1 MPSPFVLA
9 LRDARSRI
17 GSAADACATAAERVA
32 ARRLAHE
39 IDQILARLEGTDGDR
54 DLISVVCHDLKD
66 PLASIVMGAGFLKRT
81 IAPDQGPVR
90 RVVDAIARSAD
101 RMNQVVG
108 DFHDLAKLDSGM
120 IEADRRPCDVGS
132 ALRAAAAP
140 LEDLARAHDVRFEL
154 DVPVAPLVAICDRG
168 RLLQIV
174 SKLVGNAVRFTP
186 PGGRVALSASYASEE
201 VARTSGDGEA
211 EIGRTPLEARD
222 PQRAVVRFS
231 VADTGRGIAA
241 DRLATIFDHAAN
253 ARRTPRDGPGLGL
266 AIVRGLVELQGGAV
280 RVESRIDQ
288 GSRFSFTL
296 PAAPVS

>member
-17 GSAADACATAAERVA
+17 ASAADACATASERVA
-32 ARRLAHE
+32 ARRLARE
-39 IDQILARLEGTDGDR
+39 IDQTLGRLEGTDADR

-81 IAPDQGPVR
+81 VAPDEGPVR
-90 RVVDAIARSAD
+90 RVVDAIARSAA

-108 DFHDLAKLDSGM
+108 DFHDLAKIDSGM

-140 LEDLARAHDVRFEL
+140 FEDLASAQEVRFEL

-186 PGGRVALSASYASEE
+186 PGGRVALSASYASAE
-201 VARTSGDGEA
+201 VGPSADGEA
-211 EIGRTPLEARD
+211 ANGGTLEARD
-222 PQRAVVRFS
+222 PQRIVRFS

-288 GSRFSFTL
+288 GSIFSFTL
-296 PAAPVS
+296 PAAAVS